1 MRTIRIGSGAGYSGD
16 RIEPAVELAEK
27 GDIQYL
33 VFECLGE
40 RTVAL
45 AQQARM
51 KNPDSGYDPLLEE
64 RMRAVLPVCA
74 SQGIRIVTNM
84 GAANP
89 LAAARKTAEIA
100 RSLGLSSLKIAA
112 IVGDDVLDACKERDL
127 PIMEFDGTIKQLGNR
142 LLSANAYLGAEPIAE
157 ALSAGADIV
166 ITGRASDPAL
176 FLAPMIHA
184 FGWAMDDWNLLGQ
197 GTVAGHLLECAG
209 QITGGYFA
217 DPGYKDIPDLA
228 RLGFP
233 IGEVGEDGGLV
244 ITKVKGSGGAVTA
257 QTCKEQL
264 LYEVHDP
271 TQYIQPD
278 VVADFSQVK
287 VEEIAPN
294 RVRVSGGRGTKRTG
308 TLKVSV
314 GYVDSYIGEG
324 QISYAGPGALA
335 RGRLALEIV
344 RERLKLTGVAA
355 SELWFELI
363 GVDSLHGA
371 NLAAKAN
378 EPYEVRVRVTGRT
391 ENLREAVRIGN
402 EVETLYTNGPA
413 AGGGAVG
420 VERFDLVA
428 DSDSFAQIFG
438 AAGDAHADLVRLAG
452 ARGDLSPVQRVD
464 ADQLEPPVAGGDAGE
479 FQPLANDFQRQP
491 PPRQCAGA
499 GIGNLALADI
509 AVDVANRDLQRAG
522 TFCSPSAADPHA
534 VRRDLLDLHLRKIR
548 DHVGLDI
555 LRGIVHLV
563 EQLLLAGLRRHRA
576 AGAFDLGDDQAAV
589 FADFAD
595 RKAEPREIGNVLVA
609 GVGEVAAGDLAGAF
623 KQMSGDGALPQQVP
637 VIHRPA
643 EGVNHRRQK
652 QRGIGG
658 APGDHDIGAAG
669 ERLRDR
675 LGAEIGIGRQ

>member
-1 MRTIRIGSGAGYSGD
+1 MRSIRIGSGAGYSGD

-27 GDIQYL
+27 GGIDYL

-51 KNPDSGYDPLLEE
+51 KNPEAGYDPLLEE

-74 SQGIRIVTNM
+74 AKGIKIVTNM

-89 LAAARKTAEIA
+89 DAAARKTAEIA
-100 RSLGLSSLKIAA
+100 KSLGLSLKIAA
-112 IVGDDVLDACKERDL
+112 VIGDDVLDACRDGDL

-142 LLSANAYLGAEPIAE
+142 LLSANAYLGAEPMAD
-157 ALSAGADIV
+157 ALNAGADIV

-176 FLAPMIHA
+176 FMAPMIHA

-233 IGEVGEDGGLV
+233 IGEVGADGALV
-244 ITKVKGSGGAVTA
+244 ITKVAGSGGAVTA

-271 TQYIQPD
+271 TKYLQPD

-287 VEEIAPN
+287 VEQIAPD
-294 RVRVSGGRGTKRTG
+294 RVRISGGRGTKRTD

-344 RERLKLTGVAA
+344 RERLQLTGVQS
-355 SELWFELI
+355 SELRFDLI
-363 GVDSLHGA
+363 GVDSLHGGEVSA
-371 NLAAKAN
+371 RAN
-378 EPYEVRVRVTGRT
+378 EPYEVRVRVAGRT
-391 ENLREAVRIGN
+391 ESLREAVRIGN

-413 AGGGAVG
+413 AGGGVTKSARDVVAVAS
-420 VERFDLVA
+420 VL
-428 DSDSFAQIFG
+428 
-438 AAGDAHADLVRLAG
+438 L
-452 ARGDLSPVQRVD
+452 P
-464 ADQLEPPVAGGDAGE
+464 
-479 FQPLANDFQRQP
+479 
-491 PPRQCAGA
+491 
-499 GIGNLALADI
+499 
-509 AVDVANRDLQRAG
+509 RDLAK
-522 TFCSPSAADPHA
+522 PS
-534 VRRDLLDLHLRKIR
+534 VRF
-548 DHVGLDI
+548 
-555 LRGIVHLV
+555 V
-563 EQLLLAGLRRHRA
+563 EA
-576 AGAFDLGDDQAAV
+576 
-589 FADFAD
+589 
-595 RKAEPREIGNVLVA
+595 
-609 GVGEVAAGDLAGAF
+609 
-623 KQMSGDGALPQQVP
+623 
-637 VIHRPA
+637 
-643 EGVNHRRQK
+643 
-652 QRGIGG
+652 
-658 APGDHDIGAAG
+658 
-669 ERLRDR
+669 
-675 LGAEIGIGRQ
+675 

>member
-16 RIEPAVELAEK
+16 RIEPALELAEQ

-74 SQGIRIVTNM
+74 AKGIKIVTNM

-89 LAAARKTAEIA
+89 VAAARKTAEIA
-100 RSLGLSSLKIAA
+100 KSLGLSSLKIAA
-112 IVGDDVLDACKERDL
+112 IVGDDVLEACKDGDL

-142 LLSANAYLGAEPIAE
+142 LLSANAYLGAEPMAE

-217 DPGYKDIPDLA
+217 DPGYKDVAGLA

-233 IGEVGEDGGLV
+233 IGEVGEDGALV

-271 TQYIQPD
+271 KRYIQPD
-278 VVADFSQVK
+278 VVADFSEVT
-287 VEEIAPN
+287 VEEIAPD
-294 RVRVSGGRGTKRTG
+294 RVRVSGGRGTQRTE

-324 QISYAGPGALA
+324 RFPMP
-335 RGRLALEIV
+335 V
-344 RERLKLTGVAA
+344 
-355 SELWFELI
+355 
-363 GVDSLHGA
+363 
-371 NLAAKAN
+371 
-378 EPYEVRVRVTGRT
+378 
-391 ENLREAVRIGN
+391 
-402 EVETLYTNGPA
+402 PA
-413 AGGGAVG
+413 
-420 VERFDLVA
+420 
-428 DSDSFAQIFG
+428 
-438 AAGDAHADLVRLAG
+438 
-452 ARGDLSPVQRVD
+452 
-464 ADQLEPPVAGGDAGE
+464 
-479 FQPLANDFQRQP
+479 
-491 PPRQCAGA
+491 
-499 GIGNLALADI
+499 
-509 AVDVANRDLQRAG
+509 
-522 TFCSPSAADPHA
+522 PS
-534 VRRDLLDLHLRKIR
+534 
-548 DHVGLDI
+548 
-555 LRGIVHLV
+555 
-563 EQLLLAGLRRHRA
+563 RA
-576 AGAFDLGDDQAAV
+576 ANWRWRSCG
-589 FADFAD
+589 
-595 RKAEPREIGNVLVA
+595 
-609 GVGEVAAGDLAGAF
+609 
-623 KQMSGDGALPQQVP
+623 SGC
-637 VIHRPA
+637 
-643 EGVNHRRQK
+643 N
-652 QRGIGG
+652 
-658 APGDHDIGAAG
+658 
-669 ERLRDR
+669 
-675 LGAEIGIGRQ
+675 

>member
-1 MRTIRIGSGAGYSGD
+1 MRTIRVGSGAGYSGD

-51 KNPDSGYDPLLEE
+51 KDPDSGYDPLLEE
-64 RMRAVLPVCA
+64 RMRAVLPTCA
-74 SQGIRIVTNM
+74 AKGIKIVTNM

-89 LAAARKTAEIA
+89 AAAARKTAEIA
-100 RSLGLSSLKIAA
+100 RSLGLVSLKIAA
-112 IVGDDVLDACKERDL
+112 IIGDDVLDACKDGDL
-127 PIMEFDGTIKQLGNR
+127 PIMEFDGTIRQLGNR
-142 LLSANAYLGAEPIAE
+142 LLSANAYLGAQPMAE
-157 ALSAGADIV
+157 ALTGGADIV

-217 DPGYKDIPDLA
+217 DPGYKDIRDLA

-233 IGEVGEDGGLV
+233 IGEVGEDGSLM
-244 ITKVKGSGGAVTA
+244 ITKVEGSGGAVTA

-287 VEEIAPN
+287 VEELARD
-294 RVRVSGGRGTKRTG
+294 RVRVHGGRGSKRTG

-355 SELWFELI
+355 SELRFDLI

-371 NLAAKAN
+371 GLSAQAN
-378 EPYEVRVRVTGRT
+378 EPYEVRVRIAGRT
-391 ENLREAVRIGN
+391 ENLREAIRIGN

-413 AGGGAVG
+413 AGGGVFKSARDVVAVAS
-420 VERFDLVA
+420 V
-428 DSDSFAQIFG
+428 
-438 AAGDAHADLVRLAG
+438 
-452 ARGDLSPVQRVD
+452 
-464 ADQLEPPVAGGDAGE
+464 
-479 FQPLANDFQRQP
+479 
-491 PPRQCAGA
+491 
-499 GIGNLALADI
+499 
-509 AVDVANRDLQRAG
+509 
-522 TFCSPSAADPHA
+522 
-534 VRRDLLDLHLRKIR
+534 LL
-548 DHVGLDI
+548 
-555 LRGIVHLV
+555 
-563 EQLLLAGLRRHRA
+563 
-576 AGAFDLGDDQAAV
+576 
-589 FADFAD
+589 
-595 RKAEPREIGNVLVA
+595 PRELAKPRVQF
-609 GVGEVAAGDLAGAF
+609 VGA
-623 KQMSGDGALPQQVP
+623 
-637 VIHRPA
+637 
-643 EGVNHRRQK
+643 
-652 QRGIGG
+652 
-658 APGDHDIGAAG
+658 
-669 ERLRDR
+669 
-675 LGAEIGIGRQ
+675 

>member
-1 MRTIRIGSGAGYSGD
+1 LASNNDGDGVRTIRIGSGAGYSGD

-27 GDIQYL
+27 GEIQYL

-74 SQGIRIVTNM
+74 AKGIKIVTNM

-89 LAAARKTAEIA
+89 VAAARKTADIA
-100 RSLGLSSLKIAA
+100 RSLGQSLKIAA
-112 IVGDDVLDACKERDL
+112 IIGDDVLDACKDGDL

-142 LLSANAYLGAEPIAE
+142 LLSANAYLGAEPIAQ
-157 ALSAGADIV
+157 ALSGGADVV

-233 IGEVGEDGGLV
+233 IGEVGEDGSLV
-244 ITKVKGSGGAVTA
+244 ITKVDGSGGAVTA

-271 TQYIQPD
+271 RQYVQPD

-287 VEEIAPN
+287 VEEIARD
-294 RVRVSGGRGTKRTG
+294 RVRVSGGRGTKRTD

-314 GYVDSYIGEG
+314 GYVDSFIGEG
-324 QISYAGPGALA
+324 QISYAGPGAQA
-335 RGRLALEIV
+335 RGRLALDIV

-355 SELWFELI
+355 SELRFELV
-363 GVDSLHGA
+363 GVESLHGA
-371 NLAAKAN
+371 EVSARAMAN
-378 EPYEVRVRVTGRT
+378 EPYEVRVRVVGRT

-413 AGGGAVG
+413 AGGGAWKSARDV
-420 VERFDLVA
+420 VA
-428 DSDSFAQIFG
+428 
-438 AAGDAHADLVRLAG
+438 
-452 ARGDLSPVQRVD
+452 
-464 ADQLEPPVAGGDAGE
+464 VAS
-479 FQPLANDFQRQP
+479 
-491 PPRQCAGA
+491 
-499 GIGNLALADI
+499 
-509 AVDVANRDLQRAG
+509 V
-522 TFCSPSAADPHA
+522 
-534 VRRDLLDLHLRKIR
+534 LL
-548 DHVGLDI
+548 
-555 LRGIVHLV
+555 
-563 EQLLLAGLRRHRA
+563 
-576 AGAFDLGDDQAAV
+576 
-589 FADFAD
+589 
-595 RKAEPREIGNVLVA
+595 PRELAKPQIQF
-609 GVGEVAAGDLAGAF
+609 VGA
-623 KQMSGDGALPQQVP
+623 
-637 VIHRPA
+637 
-643 EGVNHRRQK
+643 
-652 QRGIGG
+652 
-658 APGDHDIGAAG
+658 
-669 ERLRDR
+669 
-675 LGAEIGIGRQ
+675 